1 MTDNVVPHPKRNA
14 KRERAITQSP
24 EALKLQDAIFAAI
37 SVYADFLER
46 NDVIFTTG
54 DDVDWCDDRP
64 KSLVVRW
71 EFCQGGIITL
81 DGGAEHPRP
90 SHPDEFFDGP
100 PYTRKPVS

>member
-14 KRERAITQSP
+14 KRERVITQSP
-24 EALKLQDAIFAAI
+24 AAVNLQDAIFAAI
-37 SVYADFLER
+37 SAYADFLER
-46 NDVIFTTG
+46 NDLIFN
-54 DDVDWCDDRP
+54 DVDWCDDRP

-90 SHPDEFFDGP
+90 SHPDEFFDARP
-100 PYTRKPVS
+100 VTRRPS

>member
-1 MTDNVVPHPKRNA
+1 MIDNVVPHPKRNA
-14 KRERAITQSP
+14 RCERVITQSL

-37 SVYADFLER
+37 SAYADFLER
-46 NDVIFTTG
+46 KDLIF
-54 DDVDWCDDRP
+54 DDTPDCDWCDGRP

-71 EFCQGGIITL
+71 EFCQGGIMTL

-100 PYTRKPVS
+100 IQENQCHE